1 LYFNLRRNLIK
12 SNIVDKAEGTFH
24 EVKDKARE
32 MAKKITDN
40 PKLEAKSKA
49 ENIAGKVQG
58 KIGKGNSIWSICRH
72 GVV

>member
-1 LYFNLRRNLIK
+1 
-12 SNIVDKAEGTFH
+12 
-24 EVKDKARE
+24 

-58 KIGKGNSIWSICRH
+58 KIGQGNSIWSICRH